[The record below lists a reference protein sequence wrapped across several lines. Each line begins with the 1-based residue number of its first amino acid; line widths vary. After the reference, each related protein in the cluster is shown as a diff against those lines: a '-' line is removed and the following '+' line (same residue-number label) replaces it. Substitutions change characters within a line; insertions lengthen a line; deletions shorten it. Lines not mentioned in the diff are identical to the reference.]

1 LKIENSESAQQE
13 DKSTTA
19 KAKSSN
25 AAPFARGREGTNVS
39 VLMTIQLLY
48 AVIHTTP
55 LVKARRERQTQ
66 KTQQLVSQNGRAK
79 Q

>member
-1 LKIENSESAQQE
+1 
-13 DKSTTA
+13 
-19 KAKSSN
+19 
-25 AAPFARGREGTNVS
+25 
-39 VLMTIQLLY
+39 MTIQLLY
-48 AVIHTTP
+48 AVIDTTP